1 MFHGKHSV
9 ERLDRAALR
18 VGIDLTPAQREL
30 LLEFA
35 DWLATEAAEA
45 GGIGPQER
53 PRLIDRHV
61 ADSVVFAVAWDET
74 PADILDVGSGV
85 GLPGIPLAILFP
97 NAAVTLLDR
106 SGKRC
111 RLARRA
117 IKVLGLENVSVGQ
130 KDVRL
135 VSGPRDAV
143 VFRAS
148 LQTAAALE
156 VALPLLSDRG
166 CAVIGLSRSTE
177 PDQLPGAPP
186 GATVDLLQ
194 IDMGVL
200 DSPAWLLRMMPTIP
214 RASDR
219 DPS

>member
-9 ERLDRAALR
+9 ERLERAAFR
-18 VGIDLTPAQREL
+18 VGIDLTPAQREQL
-30 LLEFA
+30 LGFA
-35 DWLATEAAEA
+35 DWLATEATDA
-45 GGIGPQER
+45 GGIGPEEGS
-53 PRLIDRHV
+53 RLIDRHV
-61 ADSVVFAVAWDET
+61 ADSVVFAVAWDDT

-111 RLARRA
+111 GLARRA
-117 IKVLGLENVSVGQ
+117 IRVLGLENVSVEQ
-130 KDVRL
+130 KDVRQ
-135 VSGPRDAV
+135 VSRRRDAV

-148 LQTAAALE
+148 LRPSAALE

-166 CAVIGLSRSTE
+166 CAVVGLSRSTE
-177 PDQLPGAPP
+177 PDEIPDAPS
-186 GATVDLLQ
+186 GATLDLLQ
-194 IDMGVL
+194 IDGGVL

-214 RASDR
+214 RDSD
-219 DPS
+219 